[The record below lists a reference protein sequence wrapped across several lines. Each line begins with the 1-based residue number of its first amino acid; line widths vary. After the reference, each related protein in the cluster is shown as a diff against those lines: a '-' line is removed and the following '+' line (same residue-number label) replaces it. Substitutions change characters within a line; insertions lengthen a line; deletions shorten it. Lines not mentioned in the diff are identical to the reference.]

1 LVLVTGDDN
10 SIRKRPGEPLDDY
23 IHFHFQRLEE
33 KLSDQKNSFTH
44 EIKRSMTHDVGKVRS
59 QLAVVQ
65 AALNEQFHPSGG
77 GSYTSTKIQD
87 FEDCYCGT
95 LPFAELD
102 DFVSFDKSLDDKEV
116 RLKFVSIKF
125 F

>member
-10 SIRKRPGEPLDDY
+10 SIRKRRPGEPLDDY
-23 IHFHFQRLEE
+23 ILFHFQRLEE

-44 EIKRSMTHDVGKVRS
+44 EIKKAKRSMTHDVGKVRS

-65 AALNEQFHPSGG
+65 AAFNEQFHPSGG
-77 GSYTSTKIQD
+77 DSYTLTKIQD
-87 FEDCYCGT
+87 FEDCYCGK

-102 DFVSFDKSLDDKEV
+102 FVSFDK
-116 RLKFVSIKF
+116 
-125 F
+125 